1 MAPAGDSKL
10 ILGEFSKR
18 LDDRFRL
25 SLPSEFSEQFQPES
39 GNCVIVKERSGC
51 VSLWDQKIW
60 QEEMD
65 TRIEIVQAK
74 LKLRDLN
81 RRMSELQAFGR
92 LLSTK
97 SRPVQLKDRGRL
109 LIPEGFREFLGV
121 EAEKEVMVVGAAVCL
136 EIWHPGKWI
145 AYVEGRMPKFR
156 RLLDKLS
163 N

>member
-1 MAPAGDSKL
+1 MGGVKL
-10 ILGEFSKR
+10 IRGEFSQK

-25 SLPSEFSEQFQPES
+25 TLPSEFREVFHPEN
-39 GNCVIVKERSGC
+39 GNGVVVKERSGC
-51 VSLWDQKIW
+51 ISLWEQTVW

-65 TRIEIVQAK
+65 GRIEIVQQK

-81 RRMSELQAFGR
+81 RKMSELQAFGR

-97 SRPVQLKDRGRL
+97 SRPVQITERGRF

-121 EAEKEVMVVGAAVCL
+121 EAKQDVMVVGAAVCL
-136 EIWHPGKWI
+136 EIWHPQKWI
-145 AYVEGRMPKFR
+145 TYVEDRMPKFR

>member
-1 MAPAGDSKL
+1 MGDVKL
-10 ILGEFSKR
+10 ILGEFSRK

-25 SLPSEFSEQFQPES
+25 SLPAEFSELFHPEE
-39 GNCVIVKERSGC
+39 GNCVLVKERSGC
-51 VSLWDQKIW
+51 VSLWDRKIW

-65 TRIEIVQAK
+65 TRVEIVRQR

-81 RRMSELQAFGR
+81 RKMSELQAFGR

-97 SRPVQLKDRGRL
+97 SRPIQLAERGRL
-109 LIPEGFREFLGV
+109 VIPEGFREFLGV

-136 EIWHPGKWI
+136 EIWQPQKWI

>member
-1 MAPAGDSKL
+1 MGDVKL
-10 ILGEFSKR
+10 ILGEFSRK

-25 SLPSEFSEQFQPES
+25 SLPAEFSELFHPEE
-39 GNCVIVKERSGC
+39 GNCVLVKERSGC
-51 VSLWDQKIW
+51 VSLWDRKIW

-65 TRIEIVQAK
+65 TRVEIVRQR

-81 RRMSELQAFGR
+81 RKMSELQAFGR
-92 LLSTK
+92 LLSPK
-97 SRPVQLKDRGRL
+97 SRPIQLAERGRL
-109 LIPEGFREFLGV
+109 VIPEGFREFLGV

-136 EIWHPGKWI
+136 EIWQPQKWI